1 MGQFVTVLEYDRR
14 AHALF
19 ALLRMTAVSMKD
31 WGSGWAAQTPGFQP
45 TTAGHH
51 RDSHEA
57 GIHSASSLIDR
68 ALCSRKTDEMHM
80 RIYMCTWTH
89 TRTHY
94 GPCLCGY
101 ICWNYGQNCWPP
113 SDQIGSTQSPFPLTP
128 PYQVKLCPVRSGKI
142 KNSWSCTYKWQR

>member
-1 MGQFVTVLEYDRR
+1 MGQFVTVLEYDGR

-31 WGSGWAAQTPGFQP
+31 WENGWAAQTPGFQP

-51 RDSHEA
+51 RDFHEA
-57 GIHSASSLIDR
+57 GIHSASSVIDR

-80 RIYMCTWTH
+80 WIHMCTWTH
-89 TRTHY
+89 THTHTHTHH

-101 ICWNYGQNCWPP
+101 TTAGTMGRIAV
-113 SDQIGSTQSPFPLTP
+113 L
-128 PYQVKLCPVRSGKI
+128 L
-142 KNSWSCTYKWQR
+142 